1 MSQLFTGISFPFRIG
16 VKGGVVMSSTNTQEV
31 PHIIE
36 GMKQLLLTRPMER
49 VMEYQ
54 VKSEIS
60 TFVFDPNDASTRA
73 LIEYEAQKAIEDV
86 MGDIVDVKSVTAS
99 STDTSIY
106 VLVVF
111 KAKSYTETYS
121 VNIKVGDLNG

>member
-60 TFVFDPNDASTRA
+60 TFIFDPNDASTKA

>member
-60 TFVFDPNDASTRA
+60 TFIFDPNDASTRA

-99 STDTSIY
+99 SIDASIY

-111 KAKSYTETYS
+111 KAKPYTETYS

>member
-86 MGDIVDVKSVTAS
+86 MGDIVGINFLLYH
-99 STDTSIY
+99 SIPFDFTKIY
-106 VLVVF
+106 RL
-111 KAKSYTETYS
+111 KKPARKG
-121 VNIKVGDLNG
+121 IPK

>member
-60 TFVFDPNDASTRA
+60 TFIFDPNDASTRA

>member
-86 MGDIVDVKSVTAS
+86 MGDIVEVKSVTAS
-99 STDTSIY
+99 SNDSSIY
-106 VLVVF
+106 VLITF
-111 KAKSYTETYS
+111 KAKPYTETYS
-121 VNIKVGDLNG
+121 VNIKVGDMNG